1 MLAGEPSLLLD
12 ELSLHLVVL
21 LLVLLFI
28 GLLRVYNQLLERV
41 EHLHSFFM
49 HFGLHDVL
57 NQDQL
62 IQCNAEIVPRDHY
75 SGLSLDAYRCL
86 GIFDILLKVVHIVV
100 TFCLIKLV

>member
-1 MLAGEPSLLLD
+1 MLACEPSLLLD
-12 ELSLHLVVL
+12 ELSLHLIVF

-28 GLLRVYNQLLERV
+28 ELFRVYNQLLESV
-41 EHLHSFFM
+41 EQLHSFFV
-49 HFGLHDVL
+49 HFCLHDVL

-62 IQCNAEIVPRDHY
+62 IQCHAEIVPRDHY

-100 TFCLIKLV
+100 TFGLFKLV